1 MSRRDAPRVGF
12 TVGAAVLLIRPG
24 RGLASASGLQLV
36 AAALTSV
43 LTFAVAVFARALWLV
58 PSSEVMYRVLSVAIV
73 GVLLVPLVTLG
84 TASAR
89 LAARSRDDRLATLRL
104 LGASAA
110 RVRGIAV
117 AEVAVT
123 AVFGV
128 ALGTAI
134 AAALP
139 FALSVLPLHG
149 APLTAADLWLP
160 WWAVV
165 AIPPVLVGIAA
176 GSALLGLR
184 RVVLSPLGVRTRD
197 VAPRMGW
204 SRVFVAVAVAGAAVL
219 VVQLA
224 SPGWGLVIIV
234 GALMLVMIAVMAI
247 LGVVGPFAVSRIAA
261 LRARRTSDPAALVAA
276 RGVQDDPKGAWRS
289 VSTLALAS
297 FIVIPA
303 GSLLGYLD
311 TIQRSESREIITPDQ
326 FLILADART
335 IVLALTGLAFL
346 VVTCQVALTQTAAV
360 FERRELHLAL
370 DRLGMPLS
378 AQNRV
383 RRLRV
388 MMPANV
394 AVIGASI
401 SAVAIAFPLVGVAL
415 FVAPLFVL
423 AIVLILALGLLLLRA
438 GVALTSP
445 VLRRVLMA
453 PARGE

>member
-12 TVGAAVLLIRPG
+12 TLGAATLLIRPG

-36 AAALTSV
+36 AAVLTSV

-58 PSSEVMYRVLSVAIV
+58 PSSEVMYRVLAVVMV

-84 TASAR
+84 TSSAR

-123 AVFGV
+123 AAFGV
-128 ALGTAI
+128 ALGTAS

-139 FALSVLPLHG
+139 FVLSGFPLHG
-149 APLTAADLWLP
+149 VPLTAAGLWLP

-165 AIPPVLVGIAA
+165 AIPPLLVVVAA

-234 GALMLVMIAVMAI
+234 GALMLVMIAVMAV

-261 LRARRTSDPAALVAA
+261 FRAQRTSDPAALIAA

-289 VSTLALAS
+289 VSTLALAA

-311 TIQRSESREIITPDQ
+311 TIQRSDSREIMTADQ
-326 FLILADART
+326 FLLLADART

-378 AQNRV
+378 VQNRV

-415 FVAPLFVL
+415 LVAPLFVL
-423 AIVLILALGLLLLRA
+423 AIVLVLALGVLLLRA
-438 GVALTSP
+438 GVALTAP
-445 VLRRVLMA
+445 ALRRVLSA